1 MMRAKNRAFHMI
13 IALAA
18 IALLTFVGTASAS
31 CTSASGL
38 TVSITGQV
46 AGLENEVSATVG
58 TSASITSYYTAGEGT
73 YTYYWTYEG
82 DNYSISF
89 ELSDDL
95 YEYYVDYSI
104 ERYMITDDGEDNAVN
119 FITVDDVVITY
130 IAECMEDLTA
140 QSGLD
145 GAEEAQM
152 VLNFVQESIP
162 YSYDTDTHSM
172 DDYWSFPVETLYE
185 GSGDC
190 EDKSFLYTSILESIG
205 YETALLMYDDHVAV
219 GVNCTGLSGWYYGVD
234 GIRYY
239 YCETTATGWAI
250 GEMPSGYNE
259 ANVMVIDGLP
269 TAPIGLDVDSGNGEA
284 TLTWEAPLSDG
295 GSDIDYY
302 IIYQDGT
309 EIGNTT
315 DLTFTIT
322 GLDNGQ
328 MYRFTVAAH
337 NSEGTGTVSDPVTV
351 IPSTIS
357 TPDAPTDLA
366 VTAGDGSATITWS
379 APDDDGGADIDYYII
394 YVNGAPVVRSYD
406 TSATLTG
413 LTNGVNY
420 TITVAAHNSAG
431 VGDGADAVTVEP
443 TASSEDGSDG
453 MVLLVIGFMAS
464 MGILIVA
471 VYLGERRRRR
481 KVQQMKAVPFQ
492 SSPQMAQGQNGPTA
506 PVLMPSSD
514 LPTQPA
520 VPPAPQ
526 PQAAP
531 GPRFCSQCGSP
542 LEGSA
547 SFCNACGNRVR

>member
-1 MMRAKNRAFHMI
+1 MI

-18 IALLTFVGTASAS
+18 VALLTFVGAASATCIS
-31 CTSASGL
+31 TSGM
-38 TVSITGQV
+38 TIYITGQV
-46 AGLENEVSATVG
+46 MGLENDGSTSVG
-58 TSASITSYYTAGEGT
+58 TSLSITSYYTAGEGT

-89 ELSDDL
+89 DLSNDL

-104 ERYMITDDGEDNAVN
+104 ERYMTTDQGEDNAVN
-119 FITVDDVVITY
+119 FITVNDSVIIY

-145 GAEEAQM
+145 EAEEAQM
-152 VLNFVQESIP
+152 VLNFIQESIP

-205 YETALLMYDDHVAV
+205 YEAALIMYDDHVAV
-219 GVNCTGLSGWYYGVD
+219 GVNCTGLSGWYYEVAGV
-234 GIRYY
+234 RYY
-239 YCETTATGWAI
+239 YSETTATGWAI

-259 ANVMVIDGLP
+259 ANIMVIDGLP
-269 TAPIGLDVDSGNGEA
+269 TAPVGLDIDSGDGEA

-309 EIGNTT
+309 AIGNTT

-322 GLDNGQ
+322 GLDNGH
-328 MYRFTVAAH
+328 MYHFTVAAH
-337 NSEGTGTVSDPVTV
+337 NSEGTGPVSGTVTA
-351 IPSTIS
+351 IPSTVS
-357 TPDAPTDLA
+357 TPDAPTDLT
-366 VTAGDGSATITWS
+366 VTAGDGSATISWS
-379 APDDDGGADIDYYII
+379 APDDDGGADIDYYVI
-394 YVNGAPVVRSYD
+394 YVNGAPVARSYD
-406 TSATLTG
+406 TTATLTG

-431 VGDGADAVTVEP
+431 VGDGTDAVNVEP
-443 TASSEDGSDG
+443 TASSDDGSNG
-453 MVLLVIGFMAS
+453 MVLLVIVFMAS
-464 MGILIVA
+464 MAILIVA

-481 KVQQMKAVPFQ
+481 KVQQMKAIPYQ
-492 SSPQMAQGQNGPTA
+492 APTQMAQWQSGQTA
-506 PVLMPSSD
+506 PVNANSPD
-514 LPTQPA
+514 RPA
-520 VPPAPQ
+520 AQGVPPATR

-542 LEGSA
+542 LENGA
-547 SFCNACGNRVR
+547 SFCSSCGSKVR